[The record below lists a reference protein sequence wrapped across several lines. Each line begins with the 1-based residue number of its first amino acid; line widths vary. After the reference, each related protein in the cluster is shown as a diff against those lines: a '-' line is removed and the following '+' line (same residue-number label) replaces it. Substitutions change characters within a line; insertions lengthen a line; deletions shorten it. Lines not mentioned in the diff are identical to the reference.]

1 MLAFTFPGQGS
12 QRPGMGESWTGHPSW
27 EVVDEA
33 SALSGRDVAYLL
45 TGAGD
50 DELRQTANAELA
62 TFVLSLVALDAIER
76 VGLAPTVCAGHSLG
90 EYSALAASGA
100 ITFEDGV
107 RLVCERGEAMQDAAD
122 ENPGTMA
129 AILGLED
136 SDVESAC
143 AEIDD
148 VWIANYNAPG
158 QVVIAGTQQGVD
170 AASDAARAIGARKVS
185 ALNVAGA
192 FHTPLMSPAASRLRK
207 ALSATRF
214 LLPEVPVVANLDA
227 RAHRGAG
234 EWRSLLAGQLCSP
247 VRWRQSLQTLGGL
260 GTTCAVEVGPGGVLA
275 ALAKRGL
282 PGVTTLG
289 VSTPDDIDVLVQ
301 QLAGSD
307 HVPPDLSSHQGEH
320 LFSSE
325 RVVVSPNVGVFSPEA
340 HLEAPHPGRQG
351 TLAPDTGESSGDPG
365 RYPVSVGDLLGMVGA
380 EEVRTPF
387 AGQLVAF
394 IAHPGERV
402 KGQPVA
408 WLHVPPDEGTVSG
421 GTVTGGT
428 VTGGTAT

>member
-1 MLAFTFPGQGS
+1 MLAFTFSGQGS
-12 QRPGMGESWTGHPSW
+12 QRPGMGESWTVHPSW

-33 SALSGRDVAYLL
+33 SALSGRDVAHLL
-45 TGAGD
+45 LSAGEE
-50 DELRQTANAELA
+50 ELRQTANAQLA

-90 EYSALAASGA
+90 EYSALTASGA
-100 ITFEDGV
+100 MTFEDAV
-107 RLVCERGEAMQDAAD
+107 RLVCERGEAMHDAGD

-136 SDVESAC
+136 AEAEAAC
-143 AEIDD
+143 STVDD
-148 VWIANYNAPG
+148 VWIANYNAAG
-158 QVVIAGTQQGVD
+158 QVVIAGTNEGVA
-170 AASDAARAIGARKVS
+170 AASDAARARGARKVTP
-185 ALNVAGA
+185 LKVAGA
-192 FHTPLMSPAASRLRK
+192 FHTPLMAPAASRLRK

-260 GTTCAVEVGPGGVLA
+260 GTTCVVEVGPGGVLA
-275 ALAKRGL
+275 ALTKRAL
-282 PGVTTLG
+282 PGVTTLA
-289 VSTPDDIDVLVQ
+289 VSAPDDIDVLVQ

-325 RVVVSPNVGVFSPEA
+325 RVVVSPNVGVFSPDPR
-340 HLEAPHPGRQG
+340 LEAPHPGRQG
-351 TLAPDTGESSGDPG
+351 TLAPETGEVSGDPA
-365 RYPVSVGDLLGMVGA
+365 RYPVSVGDLLGTVGSD
-380 EEVRTPF
+380 EVRTPF

-402 KGQPVA
+402 VKGQPVA
-408 WLHVPPDEGTVSG
+408 WLHVPPEEGPVS
-421 GTVTGGT
+421 
-428 VTGGTAT
+428 

>member
-33 SALSGRDVAYLL
+33 TALSGRDVAHLL
-45 TGAGD
+45 TGAGEE
-50 DELRQTANAELA
+50 ELRQTANAQLA

-90 EYSALAASGA
+90 EYSALTASGA
-100 ITFEDGV
+100 MTFEDAV
-107 RLVCERGEAMQDAAD
+107 RLVCERGEAMHAAGD

-129 AILGLED
+129 AVLGLDD
-136 SDVESAC
+136 SEAESAC
-143 AEIDD
+143 AKVDD
-148 VWIANYNAPG
+148 VWIANYNATA
-158 QVVIAGTQQGVD
+158 QVVIAGTYQGVEE
-170 AASDAARAIGARKVS
+170 ASEAARAIGARKITP
-185 ALNVAGA
+185 LRVAGA
-192 FHTPLMSPAASRLRK
+192 FHTPLMAPAASRLRK

-260 GTTCAVEVGPGGVLA
+260 GTTCVVEVGPGGVLA
-275 ALAKRGL
+275 ALTKRAL

-307 HVPPDLSSHQGEH
+307 HVPPDLSSQQGEH

-325 RVVVSPNVGVFSPEA
+325 RVVVSPNVGVFSPDPR
-340 HLEAPHPGRQG
+340 LEAPHPGRQG
-351 TLAPDTGESSGDPG
+351 TLAPDTGEGSGDPA
-365 RYPVSVGDLLGMVGA
+365 RYPVAVGDLLGTVGT

-394 IAHPGERV
+394 VAHPGERVV

-408 WLHVPPDEGTVSG
+408 WLHVPPDG
-421 GTVTGGT
+421 GS
-428 VTGGTAT
+428 AT